1 MWGSVGAGVRAC
13 VGEASAR
20 PCLRSAEKALGR
32 NCFRAVREGVGLI
45 AFNARFGTVPLLL
58 GRSVICGQAARV
70 VFGDR
75 LQGVGGVD
83 GFWPPEAARGLP
95 R

>member
-1 MWGSVGAGVRAC
+1 MALLGLAWVRGC
-13 VGEASAR
+13 VRGWAAAR

-83 GFWPPEAARGLP
+83 GF
-95 R
+95 

>member
-1 MWGSVGAGVRAC
+1 MSDVELRWGWCVC
-13 VGEASAR
+13 VGGR
-20 PCLRSAEKALGR
+20 LR
-32 NCFRAVREGVGLI
+32 
-45 AFNARFGTVPLLL
+45 LL

-83 GFWPPEAARGLP
+83 GF
-95 R
+95 